1 MNPEKQVLSDKA
13 VSPSMIRSVF
23 SELKANGYSDNQIAA
38 LSLGLMRMVS
48 ETRQPDTRFH
58 RMPVPENQT
67 LLGLPEEFE
76 SVYLANLI

>member
-1 MNPEKQVLSDKA
+1 MNPEKQGLSDQA

-23 SELKANGYSDNQIAA
+23 SELKANGYSDNQITA

-48 ETRQPDTRFH
+48 DARQPGMEFH
-58 RMPVPENQT
+58 HMPVAENQT

-76 SVYLANLI
+76 SVYLANLM